1 MIILFWLLIHGLT
14 QGLQTPPSGRSYIQK
29 RQVVAD
35 LEVIASTLDSEAD
48 TALRGLQTLLPGR
61 NEPWN
66 YVDIVP
72 RHRYRT
78 FDMNKKFERVV
89 SELKISSLSEMVLL
103 LRMLFEEDRVGT
115 AQPRR
120 RLEMARVSST
130 KKTEKDD
137 EIQYFSSQH
146 STRRRGPRPLT
157 AGEII
162 ENWNEVLALRCMTAW
177 LQDGYPTFQSIE
189 SKLEEM
195 VEITPPNLRFD
206 VTSALRESAQRGVI
220 SEDLPLVIR
229 QDGVFTHLHHDLDL
243 GHPLFAQAHTIG
255 SPTVLADLLLNTH
268 EANGQPDSSLLYF
281 SASAGLAL
289 QVATAL
295 RSSSNSKAANN
306 IHIFH
311 CAWSTRWGGLHQRRL
326 CENNRLDVAVL
337 DNNLRDFRRILGL
350 PP

>member
-1 MIILFWLLIHGLT
+1 
-14 QGLQTPPSGRSYIQK
+14 
-29 RQVVAD
+29 
-35 LEVIASTLDSEAD
+35 
-48 TALRGLQTLLPGR
+48 
-61 NEPWN
+61 
-66 YVDIVP
+66 
-72 RHRYRT
+72 
-78 FDMNKKFERVV
+78 
-89 SELKISSLSEMVLL
+89 
-103 LRMLFEEDRVGT
+103 
-115 AQPRR
+115 
-120 RLEMARVSST
+120 
-130 KKTEKDD
+130 
-137 EIQYFSSQH
+137 
-146 STRRRGPRPLT
+146 
-157 AGEII
+157 
-162 ENWNEVLALRCMTAW
+162 
-177 LQDGYPTFQSIE
+177 
-189 SKLEEM
+189 M